1 MAIAIPEFS
10 EACPHQGRPDAIKSV
25 WTLTEETSD
34 SPVVRAVPD
43 FGAFYQREYRPVL
56 GVAYALTGDMSAA
69 EDLCQEA
76 FMAAFRRW
84 DEVGTMEHA
93 GAWVRRVVA
102 NRSASR
108 FRRLAAEGRAM
119 LRFGREPLDLS
130 SPSAESV
137 AVWTALRRLSSRQAV
152 IVVLTFFSGL
162 SHAEAAQVMG
172 CSVETART
180 HLKRAKA
187 HLAVWLGED
196 E

>member
-1 MAIAIPEFS
+1 M
-10 EACPHQGRPDAIKSV
+10 
-25 WTLTEETSD
+25 TEEFSD

-43 FGAFYQREYRPVL
+43 FRAFYQREYRPVL
-56 GVAYALTGDMSAA
+56 GMAYALSGDMTVA
-69 EDLCQEA
+69 EDLCQDA

-84 DEVGTMEHA
+84 SEVGAMDHP

-119 LRFGREPLDLS
+119 LRLGRPSHEIP
-130 SPSAESV
+130 SPSADSL
-137 AVWTALRRLSSRQAV
+137 AVWAVLRRLPPRQAE
-152 IVVLTFFSGL
+152 IVVLTYFADL
-162 SHAEAAQVMG
+162 SNAEAAAVMG

-187 HLAVWLGED
+187 RLADALGED